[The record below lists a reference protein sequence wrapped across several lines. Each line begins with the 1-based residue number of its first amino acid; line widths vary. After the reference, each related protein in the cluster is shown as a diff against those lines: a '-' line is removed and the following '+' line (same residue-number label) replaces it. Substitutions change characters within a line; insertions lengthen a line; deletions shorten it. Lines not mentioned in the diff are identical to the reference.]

1 MEYKWLNDG
10 QPNEDG
16 YIEAVIET
24 ADGKRIST
32 YKVKSDRE
40 LSPEAK
46 EFVEQLLN
54 SQCHANRE
62 IARLRKPDAARPPLR
77 VEPKELSA
85 ADRLRLSSEITDPN
99 RVVEA
104 VDEIVTARTGV
115 APNRLGAEFARM
127 NQEDQDKFFG
137 DEAQA
142 FREENPDFYP
152 VPQNRDALFDELK
165 ANGWDLTRNN
175 LAIAFNT
182 LKERGDIIPWP
193 TDQRA
198 SEEETSETNQP
209 VYINGGTGKPNGQSA
224 NQPANSPRP
233 RTIATTG
240 LRSSDASA
248 LPPQPQPRRQKFTRA
263 DIERMSRA
271 DYNDKLRSDPDFRR
285 QVDAMG
291 A

>member
-1 MEYKWLNDG
+1 MEYKLLNNG
-10 QPNEDG
+10 EPNEDG
-16 YIEAVIET
+16 YIEAIIET

-32 YKVKSDRE
+32 FKGKNDRE
-40 LSPEAK
+40 LLET
-46 EFVEQLLN
+46 VLT
-54 SQCHANRE
+54 SQVNANRE
-62 IARLRKPDAARPPLR
+62 IARLRKPDAARPVLR
-77 VEPKELSA
+77 VQPKELSA
-85 ADRLRLSSEITDPN
+85 ADRLRLSNEITDPN

-127 NQEDQDKFFG
+127 SSDDQDKFFG

-142 FREENPDFYP
+142 FRDENPDFYP
-152 VPQNRDALFDELK
+152 VPQNRDALFEELK

-182 LKERGDIIPWP
+182 LKERGDLIPWP

-198 SEEETSETNQP
+198 SEEESEPNAQP
-209 VYINGGTGKPNGQSA
+209 VLINGNGKPNGQSA
-224 NQPANSPRP
+224 SQPAYSPRP

-248 LPPQPQPRRQKFTRA
+248 LPPQPQPRRQKYTRA

-271 DYNDKLRSDPDFRR
+271 EYNDKLRSDPDFRR